1 MGLGVA
7 LAVVIMPFSSTS
19 ASLVGVTVALIVV
32 GVWFAIL
39 AGVWYGRREENLLWA
54 LIAGVLG
61 WLMLGAGI
69 YAISPN
75 VAFPFTTVICILMFF
90 ISYKYMELNQDS
102 FIPIPH
108 LIREDEIPDY
118 QQQYP
123 YSHDPGRIRQK
134 PRDLDQTSKPRYW
147 GSWKGKVILAIAE
160 ARTQLA
166 LNEIIAG
173 TDLHSSAVTIAIKEL
188 QETGDITYEIN
199 QTYLVEPEL
208 YHEYRAYIKMNQ
220 RKTPGYSQPASKPQA
235 TVSHKHSGYSQ
246 PASKPQATV
255 SHKHRTN
262 NGEMVRSKS
271 EVIVANTLAHLG
283 INYEYEKRLEN
294 PHESSDSIH
303 PDFTIHHN
311 GKVLYWEHL
320 GMLQRSSYKANWER
334 KRSWYYKCG
343 FGDSLIIS
351 RDGEDGS
358 IDAQTIEAIVRS
370 RILQSS

>member
-1 MGLGVA
+1 MLSMGLGLA
-7 LAVVIMPFSSTS
+7 LSVVIWLYSSTLGPS
-19 ASLVGVTVALIVV
+19 VGAAVASLVA
-32 GVWFAIL
+32 GVWFALL
-39 AGVWYGRREENLLWA
+39 AGVWYGRSKRNLLWV
-54 LIAGVLG
+54 LIAMALG
-61 WLMLGAGI
+61 WLFLGASVIGT
-69 YAISPN
+69 SPN
-75 VAFPFTTVICILMFF
+75 AVYPFATVTCILVFF
-90 ISYKYMELNQDS
+90 ISYKYLELNQDRC
-102 FIPIPH
+102 IPIFH
-108 LIREDEIPDY
+108 RISEDRTPDY
-118 QQQYP
+118 QWQYP
-123 YSHDPGRIRQK
+123 FSHDPGRIRQM
-134 PRDLDQTSKPRYW
+134 PRDLDQASRPRYW

-220 RKTPGYSQPASKPQA
+220 RKTPDYSQ
-235 TVSHKHSGYSQ
+235 T
-246 PASKPQATV
+246 ASKPQATV

-283 INYEYEKRLEN
+283 INYEYERRLEN